1 MKHLKQPIAF
11 LLTFI
16 LTGIYQFSFAQTI
29 TSSKLKI
36 AAEMKNSMVNELLK
50 PWYPHSIDTEN
61 GGFISAFTYDFK
73 LAPNQDKMIVTQAR
87 HIWSTSKAAE
97 LFPTITY
104 YKSGAKQG
112 FEFLKN
118 VLWDKTYGGFYTF
131 TDKKGLPKQGS
142 FAPKEAYGNSFA
154 IYALAAYYQASG
166 DTSALNLA
174 IKEFHW
180 LEKHSHDPIY
190 KGYFQHM
197 ERDGTPIKRTA
208 ATPINAETGYKD
220 QNTSIHLLESFTELY
235 QVWPD
240 PLLKERLQEMLLL
253 TRDKITNSK
262 GDLVLFFQPD
272 WTPVSHRD
280 SSEAV
285 ILKRRGLDHVSF
297 GHDVETAYLMLEASH
312 VLGWENDTT
321 TLRIGKKMVDH
332 ALENGWDN
340 KVGGFYDEGYY
351 FKDKPGI
358 TIIADTKNWWAQAE
372 GMNTLLM
379 MSDLYPNEA
388 HHYFEKFKKLWNYT
402 QTYLIDHE
410 HGDWYQGGL
419 DKQPEY
425 KTALKGQIWKGTYHN
440 FRALMNCV
448 RQLDPDKTAPTVPQN
463 LKVQNGNKQTFL
475 SWNKSTDNRNMLG
488 YNIYQNGQRIGFT
501 PNASFIVQ
509 KSATAGNEEFTVK
522 AVDFEGNESGFSKVI
537 SN

>member
-1 MKHLKQPIAF
+1 MKLRQPFAF
-11 LLTFI
+11 VLPVLFA
-16 LTGIYQFSFAQTI
+16 GFWQFSFAQSPANTR
-29 TSSKLKI
+29 LKI
-36 AAEMKNSMVNELLK
+36 AAEMKTSMVDNLLK
-50 PWYPHSIDTEN
+50 PWYPRSIDTAN

-73 LAPNQDKMIVTQAR
+73 PAPNQDKMIVTQAR
-87 HIWSTSKAAE
+87 HVWSTSKAAE
-97 LFPTITY
+97 LFPEVPY

-112 FEFLKN
+112 FAFLQH

-131 TDKKGLPKQGS
+131 TDKAGNPKKGS

-174 IKEFHW
+174 IKGFYW
-180 LEKHSHDPIY
+180 LEKHSHDPVY

-208 ATPINAETGYKD
+208 NTPSNAELGYKD

-240 PLLKERLQEMLLL
+240 SLLKERLQEMLLL
-253 TRDKITNSK
+253 TRDKITNEK
-262 GDLVLFFQPD
+262 GDLILFFQPD
-272 WTPVSHRD
+272 WTPVSYRD

-285 ILKRRGLDHVSF
+285 ILKHRGLDHVSF

-321 TLRIGKKMVDH
+321 TLRIGKKMLDH
-332 ALENGWDN
+332 ALAEGWDN

-372 GMNTLLM
+372 GMNTLLLM
-379 MSDLYPNEA
+379 ADYYPNDP
-388 HHYFEKFKKLWNYT
+388 HQYFEQFKKLWNYT
-402 QTYLIDHE
+402 QTYLIDQE

-440 FRALMNCV
+440 FRALMNCTA
-448 RQLDPDKTAPTVPQN
+448 RLNPDKTAPTVPQN
-463 LKVQNGNKQTFL
+463 LKVQNESNQTVL
-475 SWNKSTDNRNMLG
+475 SWSKSTDNKTMLG
-488 YNIYQNGQRIGFT
+488 YNVYQNQKRVGFT
-501 PNASFIVQ
+501 PNASFIIQ
-509 KSATAGNEEFTVK
+509 KSVSPGNGKFTVK
-522 AVDFEGNESGFSKVI
+522 AVDFEGNESGFSKAI